1 MRTIEQRR
9 EHAKGMWSRMTP
21 EQKAERSAKI
31 SAALT
36 GKKRRKKREVKGGGN
51 LGEMTF
57 RDYVAARVLQ
67 MYAVNAAAS
76 GWDMKDCARD
86 AYLWAD
92 ALIAERGT
100 K

>member
-31 SAALT
+31 SLALT

-67 MYAVNAAAS
+67 MYAVNAAVA